1 MKEVRCYVTL
11 YDGGAGEGLLR
22 HGPRTVQYYDGRG
35 ILTPSALSE
44 GGRRLYSEDDLRRLK
59 VICFLRELGLPI
71 ASIGQLLAEED
82 PGPVITLLIAQQE
95 ETLRAELRTGQ
106 ERLSKL
112 SQLAQ
117 ELKAAETVSVETIGD
132 IAMLMKDKAKLK
144 RVHRTMLLAG
154 VPLGILQWG
163 SIALWIVTGIWWPF
177 LVFLAVAVP
186 GAVALSRYYFDR
198 VAYLCPQCHTVFR
211 PGLRE
216 AFFARHTP
224 RTRRLTC
231 PGCGHHGFCV
241 ETCAEPQA

>member
-1 MKEVRCYVTL
+1 MSHYTTGELAKACSVTV
-11 YDGGAGEGLLR
+11 
-22 HGPRTVQYYDGRG
+22 RTVQYYDGRG

-82 PGPVITLLIAQQE
+82 PGPVIALLIAQQE

-112 SQLAQ
+112 SRLAQ

-132 IAMLMKDKAKLK
+132 IAMLMKDDVKWKK
-144 RVHRTMLLAG
+144 VHRTMLLAG
-154 VPLGILQWG
+154 IPLGILQWG
-163 SIALWIVTGIWWPF
+163 SIALWIVTGIWCPF